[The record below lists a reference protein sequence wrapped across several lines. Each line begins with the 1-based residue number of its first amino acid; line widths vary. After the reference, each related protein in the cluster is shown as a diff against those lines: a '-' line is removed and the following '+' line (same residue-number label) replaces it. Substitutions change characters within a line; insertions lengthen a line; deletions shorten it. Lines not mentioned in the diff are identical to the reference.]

1 MGFLLLED
9 GTLLEGISFGAEGES
24 IGEVVFNT
32 SMVGY
37 PESITD
43 PSYSGQILVFTY
55 PLIGNYGIQ
64 LEDRESEVPLLRGI
78 VVREYCEIPS
88 HWGIDYDI
96 DSFLKEFGIVGL
108 SGIDT
113 RALTRKLRIF
123 GTLRGV
129 ISSGE
134 FSQER
139 KEELMDKIL
148 NWHIEDFDFVKS
160 SCVKDPVYLGEGGER
175 IVLIDCG
182 VKQGIVR
189 SLLSLG
195 FQVVVV
201 PAWYTKDDVLSF
213 DPDGVLISNGPGD
226 PKRLTYVVETVK
238 GLIEEEIPLF
248 GICLGHQ
255 IIGLALGSTTYKLK
269 FGHRGANQP
278 VKNLITGKV
287 YITSQNHS
295 YVVDPKGLPEDIKVS
310 FINLND
316 KTVEGLKSTKRPI
329 MSVQFHPEASPGP
342 LDTKFLFEE
351 FAKECMR
358 KTYAT

>member
-9 GTLLEGISFGAEGES
+9 GTLLEGDSFGAKGES

-64 LEDRESEVPLLRGI
+64 LEDRESEVPLLRGV
-78 VVREYCEIPS
+78 VVREYCKTPS

-96 DSFLKEFGIVGL
+96 DSFLKKFGIIGI

-113 RALTRKLRIF
+113 RALTRKLRNF
-123 GTLRGV
+123 GTLRGI
-129 ISSGE
+129 ISSDD
-134 FSQER
+134 FSGDR
-139 KEELMDKIL
+139 REELMNKIL
-148 NWHIEDFDFVKS
+148 SWRIEDFDFVRS
-160 SCVKDPVYLGEGGER
+160 SCVKEPVYLGGGSDR
-175 IVLIDCG
+175 IVLVDCG

-201 PAWYTKDDVLSF
+201 PAWYTKEEILALN
-213 DPDGVLISNGPGD
+213 PDGVLISNGPGD
-226 PKRLTYVVETVK
+226 PKRLTYIVETVR
-238 GLIEEEIPLF
+238 GLIEEEVPIF

-278 VKNLITGKV
+278 VKNTINGKV

-295 YVVDPKGLPEDIKVS
+295 YVVDPEGLPEDVVVS
-310 FINLND
+310 FVNLND
-316 KTVEGLKSTKRPI
+316 KTVEGLKSTRRPI

-342 LDTKFLFEE
+342 LDTRFLFEE
-351 FAKECMR
+351 FVKECMR
-358 KTYAT
+358 KIYAT

>member
-1 MGFLLLED
+1 LGFLLLED
-9 GTLLEGISFGAEGES
+9 GTLLEGASFGAEGES

-64 LEDRESEVPLLRGI
+64 LEDRESETPLLRGI

-88 HWGIDYDI
+88 HWGIDYDL

-123 GTLRGV
+123 GTLRGI

-134 FSQER
+134 FSLDR
-139 KEELMDKIL
+139 REEFMAKIL

-160 SCVKDPVYLGEGGER
+160 ACVKEPVYLGDGSER

-189 SLLSLG
+189 SLLSLS

-201 PAWYTKDDVLSF
+201 PAWYTKDEILSLN
-213 DPDGVLISNGPGD
+213 PNGVLVSNGPGD

-238 GLIEEEIPLF
+238 GLIEEEVPLF

-295 YVVDPKGLPEDIKVS
+295 YVVDPKGLPEDVKVS

>member
-9 GTLLEGISFGAEGES
+9 GTLFEGISFGAEGEA

-64 LEDRESEVPLLRGI
+64 LEDRESEEPLLRG
-78 VVREYCEIPS
+78 VVVKEYCKTPS

-96 DSFLKEFGIVGL
+96 DTFLKKFGVVGL
-108 SGIDT
+108 SDIDT
-113 RALTRKLRIF
+113 RALTRKLRIY
-123 GTLRGV
+123 GTLRGI
-129 ISSGE
+129 ISSKD
-134 FSQER
+134 FSASR
-139 KEELMDKIL
+139 KEELMSKIL
-148 NWHIEDFDFVKS
+148 NWHIEDFDFVRS
-160 SCVKDPVYLGEGGER
+160 SCVKEPVYLGDGSDR

-189 SLLSLG
+189 SLLELG
-195 FQVVVV
+195 FQVVLV
-201 PAWYTKDDVLSF
+201 PAWFTKEEVLDLNS
-213 DPDGVLISNGPGD
+213 DGVLISNGPGD
-226 PKRLTYVVETVK
+226 PKRLSYVVETVR
-238 GLIEEEIPLF
+238 GLIEENIPLF

-278 VKNLITGKV
+278 VKNLITQKV

-295 YVVDPKGLPEDIKVS
+295 YVVDPKGLPDDVEVS

-316 KTVEGLKSTKRPI
+316 NTVEGLRSTKRPI

-351 FAKECMR
+351 FVKECMR
-358 KTYAT
+358 KSYAS

>member
-9 GTLLEGISFGAEGES
+9 GTLLEGVSFGAEGET

-32 SMVGY
+32 AMVGY

-64 LEDRESEVPLLRGI
+64 LEDRESDIPLLRGV
-78 VVREYCEIPS
+78 VVREYCETPS

-96 DSFLKEFGIVGL
+96 NSFLKNFGIVGL
-108 SGIDT
+108 SGVDT

-123 GTLRGV
+123 GTLRGI
-129 ISSGE
+129 ISSKE
-134 FSQER
+134 FSEDR
-139 KEELMDKIL
+139 REELMNQIL

-160 SCVKDPVYLGEGGER
+160 SCVKEPVYLGDGSDR

-195 FQVVVV
+195 FEVVMV
-201 PAWYTKDDVLSF
+201 PAWYTKDEILTL
-213 DPDGVLISNGPGD
+213 DPVGVLISNGPGD
-226 PKRLTYVVETVK
+226 PKRLDYVVETVK
-238 GLIEEEIPLF
+238 GLIEEEVPIF

-255 IIGLALGSTTYKLK
+255 IIGLALGSDTYKLK

-278 VKNLITGKV
+278 VKDTIAGKV

-295 YVVDPKGLPEDIKVS
+295 YVVDPKGLPDDVNVR

-342 LDTKFLFEE
+342 LDTRFLFEE
-351 FAKECMR
+351 FAKGCIR
-358 KTYAT
+358 KSYAT

>member
-9 GTLLEGISFGAEGES
+9 GTLLEGIPFGAEGES

-64 LEDRESEVPLLRGI
+64 LEDRESDVPLLRG
-78 VVREYCEIPS
+78 VVVKEYCKTPS

-96 DSFLKEFGIVGL
+96 DSFLKRFNIVGL

-113 RALTRKLRIF
+113 RALTRNLRIH
-123 GTLRGV
+123 GTLRGI
-129 ISSGE
+129 ISSNE
-134 FSQER
+134 FSPDR
-139 KEELMDKIL
+139 KEEFMNKIL
-148 NWHIEDFDFVKS
+148 NWHIEDFDFVRS
-160 SCVKDPVYLGEGGER
+160 SCVKEPVFLGNGSDR

-189 SLLSLG
+189 SLLELG
-195 FQVVVV
+195 FQVVLV
-201 PAWYTKDDVLSF
+201 PAWSTKEEILSLN
-213 DPDGVLISNGPGD
+213 PDGVLISNGPGD
-226 PKRLTYVVETVK
+226 PKRLSYVVDAVR
-238 GLIEEEIPLF
+238 GLIEENIPLF

-255 IIGLALGSTTYKLK
+255 ILGLALGSTTYKLK

-278 VKNLITGKV
+278 VKNLITGRV

-295 YVVDPKGLPEDIKVS
+295 YVVDPKGLPDDVKIS

-316 KTVEGLKSTKRPI
+316 GTVEGMRSTKRPI

-351 FAKECMR
+351 FAKECMK